1 MLRSTLRESLASEA
15 MHALGIPTTRAG
27 DGDQRY
33 PGLPRA
39 RGARRDADAGG
50 REPCPL
56 RPFRTFYY
64 RREPQKVQ
72 KLADYVIRHHW
83 PQLQDEADKYL
94 LWFRD
99 IVMRTAQTI
108 ASWQTVGFAHGVM
121 NTDNMSILGLTIDYG
136 PYGFLDDFQPDFI
149 CNHSD
154 YQGRYSF
161 ENQPAVG
168 LWNLQRL
175 AQSLSPFISAEAL
188 NAALDEYQ
196 HALLTAYGQRMRDK
210 LGLFSQQKGDNDLL
224 DGLFAL
230 MIREKSDYTRTFR
243 LLSHSEQL
251 SAASPLRDE
260 FIDRAAFDSWFAGY
274 RARLRDEQVDDAQ
287 RQQRMQ
293 GVNPALVLRNWLAQ
307 RAIEQAEAG
316 DVGELERLHAALADP
331 FTDREDDYVR
341 RPPDWGNV
349 WKSAARANLPRPR
362 SAGRFTG
369 QN

>member
-1 MLRSTLRESLASEA
+1 AVLRSTIRESLASEA
-15 MHALGIPTTRAG
+15 MHALGIPTTRALAMVTS
-27 DGDQRY
+27 DTPVYRERVE
-33 PGLPRA
+33 PGAMLMRVA
-39 RGARRDADAGG
+39 ESHVRFGHF
-50 REPCPL
+50 EH
-56 RPFRTFYY
+56 FYY

-72 KLADYVIRHHW
+72 QLADYVIRHHW

-168 LWNLQRL
+168 LWNVQRL

-316 DVGELERLHAALADP
+316 DMGELERLHAALADP

-341 RPPDWGNV
+341 RPPDWGKRLEV
-349 WKSAARANLPRPR
+349 SC
-362 SAGRFTG
+362 SS
-369 QN
+369 